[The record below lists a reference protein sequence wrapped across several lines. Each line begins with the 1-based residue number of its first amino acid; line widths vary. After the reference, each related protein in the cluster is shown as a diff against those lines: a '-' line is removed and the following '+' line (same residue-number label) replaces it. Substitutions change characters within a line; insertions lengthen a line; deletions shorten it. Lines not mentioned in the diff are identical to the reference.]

1 PPPPGWWLV
10 ALRVLLAS
18 AALGWGLH
26 ETAQAVNFVALVDTP
41 WRRAGGMAL
50 VIAAAALIYF
60 VVLTALGVSL
70 RKVWRAPR

>member
-1 PPPPGWWLV
+1 V
-10 ALRVLLAS
+10 K
-18 AALGWGLH
+18 
-26 ETAQAVNFVALVDTP
+26 FVALADTP

-50 VIAAAALIYF
+50 VVAAAALVYF